1 MQEFLSLPGV
11 YCLPILKKS
20 YPDKKQEWHHSHTQ
34 ETVKE
39 LTELSEKFE
48 TN

>member
-1 MQEFLSLPGV
+1 MRDTFL
-11 YCLPILKKS
+11 
-20 YPDKKQEWHHSHTQ
+20 HHTQ

>member
-20 YPDKKQEWHHSHTQ
+20 HPGKKQEWHHSHCT
-34 ETVKE
+34 TPA
-39 LTELSEKFE
+39 LNSIFPI
-48 TN
+48 